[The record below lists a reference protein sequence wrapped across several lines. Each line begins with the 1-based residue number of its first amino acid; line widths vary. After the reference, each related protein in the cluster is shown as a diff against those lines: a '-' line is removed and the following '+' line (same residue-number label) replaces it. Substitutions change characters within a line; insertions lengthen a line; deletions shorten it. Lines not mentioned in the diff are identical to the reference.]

1 MIPAAFE
8 YFSPQSVK
16 EAIGLLEKHGD
27 DAKILAG
34 GHSLLPIMK
43 LRLAQPKVIVD
54 IGRISGLSGIKAD
67 GQKVAIGAL
76 TTHDA
81 IERDAV
87 LKEKCPLLAE
97 TAAVI
102 GDMQVRNRGTI
113 GGSAAHADPAAD
125 YPAALLALGAEIVA
139 TGPKGTR
146 TIPAGEFFVEML
158 TTALKPTEIITE
170 LRVPVLL
177 PRLGSAQPGLDEA
190 VTAIR
195 SQWTAY
201 RTPSLQRRPN
211 QGRRFLQ
218 SEPVAA
224 LMGYYRTAGAQLGI
238 DWTYLAAINYV
249 ETDFGRNNGPSA
261 AGAQGPMQFLPST
274 WDQVGGGGDIMNA
287 RDAIFGAAR
296 FLRQS
301 GAPGSYQRA
310 VFAYNNDQDYV
321 DAVAGFAAA
330 LRADPLWLTRLYY
343 WNTYG

>member
-1 MIPAAFE
+1 MLVLVLLVSAVWTAAGSPARAAE
-8 YFSPQSVK
+8 PGGTAGSLMSQLSGSRS
-16 EAIGLLEKHGD
+16 GLLQLQARVD
-27 DAKILAG
+27 QVAATPSPVAPLDAARRQMQIGEVGIRYRDAIR
-34 GHSLLPIMK
+34 SEQAAVY
-43 LRLAQPKVIVD
+43 RLAVD
-54 IGRISGLSGIKAD
+54 QSLGN
-67 GQKVAIGAL
+67 
-76 TTHDA
+76 
-81 IERDAV
+81 
-87 LKEKCPLLAE
+87 
-97 TAAVI
+97 
-102 GDMQVRNRGTI
+102 QV
-113 GGSAAHADPAAD
+113 
-125 YPAALLALGAEIVA
+125 V
-139 TGPKGTR
+139 
-146 TIPAGEFFVEML
+146 
-158 TTALKPTEIITE
+158 
-170 LRVPVLL
+170 
-177 PRLGSAQPGLDEA
+177 PRLGSAQPGLNET

-211 QGRRFLQ
+211 LGRRFLQ

-224 LMGYYRTAGAQLGI
+224 LMSYYRAAGAQLGI
-238 DWTYLAAINYV
+238 DWTYLGAINYV

-274 WDQVGGGGDIMNA
+274 WDQVGGGGDIMNE

-310 VFAYNNDQDYV
+310 IFAYNNDQDYV